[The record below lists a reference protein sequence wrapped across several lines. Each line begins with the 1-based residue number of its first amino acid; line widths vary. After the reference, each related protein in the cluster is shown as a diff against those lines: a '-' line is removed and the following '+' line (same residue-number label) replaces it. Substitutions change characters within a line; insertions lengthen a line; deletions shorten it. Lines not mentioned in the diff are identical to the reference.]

1 MQFEITAVVVGAGVV
16 GLACARRLALEG
28 IDTLV
33 IEAEGAIGQ
42 GISSRNSEV
51 IHAGLY
57 YATGSHKARLCVAG
71 RHQLYAY
78 CHERHV
84 PHKRIGKWVV
94 AVTES
99 ERAYLERIRTQA
111 ILNGVDD
118 TYLIDGTE
126 ATRIEP
132 EIRCEAA
139 LVSPSTGI
147 VDSHALMQAF
157 LGDLEAAGGLIAFN
171 SRVQR
176 ICPQLDGLTLDVE
189 GQETTQICARYVI
202 NAAGLEAP
210 ILASSLSPSGARLRR
225 KFAKG
230 SYFAYQGKVPFNRL
244 VYPVPEPG
252 GLGVHL
258 TFDLAGQARFGPDV
272 EWIHTPE
279 YQVSEDKIP
288 QFCHAIKKYWPDCES
303 NRIVPAYAGIRPKV
317 EIDGQL
323 ADDFLICDS
332 HTHGINGLVD
342 LCGIE
347 SPGLTA
353 SMALA
358 DEVVARLN
366 LH

>member
-42 GISSRNSEV
+42 GIRSRNSEV

-78 CHERHV
+78 CRERHV
-84 PHKRIGKWVV
+84 PHQRIGKWVV
-94 AVTES
+94 AATES
-99 ERAYLERIRTQA
+99 ECAYLERIRAQA

-118 TYLIDGTE
+118 TYLIEGTD
-126 ATRIEP
+126 AARIEP

-139 LVSPSTGI
+139 LVSPS
-147 VDSHALMQAF
+147 
-157 LGDLEAAGGLIAFN
+157 
-171 SRVQR
+171 
-176 ICPQLDGLTLDVE
+176 
-189 GQETTQICARYVI
+189 
-202 NAAGLEAP
+202 AP
-210 ILASSLSPSGARLRR
+210 MLASCLSPSGAPLRR

-230 SYFAYQGKVPFNRL
+230 NYFSYQGKVPFNRL
-244 VYPVPEPG
+244 VYPVPESG

-258 TFDLAGQARFGPDV
+258 IFDLAGQARFGPDV
-272 EWIHTPE
+272 EWIDTPA
-279 YQVSEDKIP
+279 YQVSEEKIP
-288 QFCHAIKKYWPDCES
+288 QFCRAIKKYWPDCDS
-303 NRIVPAYAGIRPKV
+303 TRIVPAYAGIRPKV
-317 EIDGQL
+317 EIDGRL
-323 ADDFLICDS
+323 ADDFLICDR